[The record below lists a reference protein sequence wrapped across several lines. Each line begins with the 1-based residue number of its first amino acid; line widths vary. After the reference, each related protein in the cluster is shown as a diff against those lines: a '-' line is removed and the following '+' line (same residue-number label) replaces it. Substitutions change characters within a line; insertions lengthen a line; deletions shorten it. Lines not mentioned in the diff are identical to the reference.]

1 MRVVHVLPDVS
12 GLDREFSYL
21 SSAATDADLGIGD
34 RVRVPLHGRIVA
46 GWVIGFGDPPSDRCD
61 PDTLVVDQLKEI
73 SSRSGVGP
81 SADVV
86 DLSAWAAW
94 RWAGRRRAFLAAGS
108 PPKVVPV
115 VPGERFSTSRPEP
128 RSPATTELLDGGG
141 GVLRL
146 PPNDDV
152 MASIASALAVGP
164 VLVVTPSVREATML
178 AGRLR
183 RARCSVA
190 VIPDEWAAAR
200 GGVDVV
206 IGPRGAVWAPCPK
219 MASALVVDEHDEA
232 LQSEASPTWHARE
245 VLAERCRRLEVPMV
259 LISPCPSPEAL
270 HTRTLRRPPAEREI
284 RSWPTVRIVDRA
296 ANEQQPSSSLLTS
309 ALIEHLR
316 TPGRRVLCVLN
327 VKGRSRLSACRA
339 CRTLA
344 RCEVCE
350 TAVTVDDR
358 SVMVCPQCAT
368 QRPGVCVACGA
379 SAFALLR
386 PGVARLREELEA
398 AAARPVAQVDATGDS
413 IDDAA
418 EIHIG
423 TEALLT
429 RRSIADVVAFLD
441 FDQELAAP
449 RFRAPEHAM
458 ALIVRAGRI
467 VGPRHRGGE
476 VLVQTHLV
484 DHEVLRA
491 ASIGDPGML
500 AEHSQE
506 RRRILQLPPFSALAE
521 IAGLGMDEF
530 VQSLSLCDGVSVSGD
545 SDRTLL
551 RADSV
556 EALCDTLASG
566 TRPPRSRLRIAIDP
580 PRL

>member
-1 MRVVHVLPDVS
+1 MRVVQVLPDVS
-12 GLDREFSYL
+12 GLDRQFSYL
-21 SSAATDADLGIGD
+21 SPVDLGLGD

-46 GWVIGFGDPPSDRCD
+46 GWVIGIEGSQAGRSDSGS
-61 PDTLVVDQLKEI
+61 PVVDQLKEI

-81 SADVV
+81 SDELV
-86 DLSAWAAW
+86 DLAGWAAW
-94 RWAGRRRAFLAAGS
+94 RWAGRRRAFLAACS

-115 VPGERFSTSRPEP
+115 VPGERYSSSRPEP
-128 RSPATTELLDGGG
+128 RSPATTELLDSGG

-146 PPNDDV
+146 PPNDDQ
-152 MASIASALAVGP
+152 MASIASALALGP
-164 VLVVTPSVREATML
+164 VLVVTASVREATML

-190 VIPDEWAAAR
+190 VMPDEWAAAR

-206 IGPRGAVWAPCPK
+206 IGSRGAVWAPCPK
-219 MASALVVDEHDEA
+219 MSSALVFDEHDEA

-245 VLAERCRRLEVPMV
+245 VLAERCRRLGVPLV

-270 HTRTLRRPPAEREI
+270 HGRILRHPPADREA
-284 RSWPTVRIVDRA
+284 RSWPAVRVVDRA
-296 ANEQQPSSSLLTS
+296 ANEEQPWSSLLSS

-316 TPGRRVLCVLN
+316 TPGTRVLCVLN
-327 VKGRSRLSACRA
+327 VKGRSRLSACRT

-350 TAVTVDDR
+350 AAVAIDDH
-358 SVMVCPQCAT
+358 SMMVCPQCAT
-368 QRPGVCVACGA
+368 QRPGVCVTCGA

-398 AAARPVAQVDATGDS
+398 AAARPVAQVDAADGS
-413 IDDAA
+413 IDDTA

-423 TEALLT
+423 TEALLS
-429 RRSIADVVAFLD
+429 RRSNADVVAFLD
-441 FDQELAAP
+441 FDQELVAP

-491 ASIGDPGML
+491 ASVGDPGIL
-500 AEHSQE
+500 AEHSEQ
-506 RRRILQLPPFSALAE
+506 RRRTLQLPPFSALAE
-521 IAGLGMDEF
+521 VAGAGMDEF
-530 VQSLSLCDGVSVSGD
+530 VESLVLSRGVSVSSDG
-545 SDRTLL
+545 DRTLL

-556 EALCDTLASG
+556 EALCDTLATG